1 MTPAQIGLAVLLVGA
16 MLYTVYG
23 YPHHY
28 GALTG
33 RSRLFRTVGLV
44 VIDLLLVLVLMGM
57 SIDFKADVTPQ
68 IAVLRAALYWGA
80 CVILGLSLPCIA
92 LLDALESYTAV
103 RREKRD
109 FMQQMIQ
116 EEIEKVQAR
125 AGQTKAEKEDDNVV
139 PRSDNA
145 VSRSNKTDSE

>member
-1 MTPAQIGLAVLLVGA
+1 MTPAQIGIAVLLVGA
-16 MLYTVYG
+16 MAYTVYG

-57 SIDFKADVTPQ
+57 FIDFGAEVTRRVA
-68 IAVLRAALYWGA
+68 AVRAAFYWGA
-80 CVILGLSLPCIA
+80 CVLLGLSLPFIA

-109 FMQQMIQ
+109 FLQQMIQ

-125 AGQTKAEKEDDNVV
+125 KGQTPEPNTEKKD
-139 PRSDNA
+139 
-145 VSRSNKTDSE
+145 NKTDGA